1 MRESILVYR
10 EHLYLKVAALLTAAA
25 LGAYLWHAPFEVPNG
40 GTWLGYTLGVVA
52 GGIMIWLGWFGVRKR
67 QYGVGKLRLEDW
79 LSAHVYLGLALA
91 VIATLH
97 AGFQLGFNVHTAL
110 YVLMMIV
117 IVSGIIGVYF
127 YIRFPS
133 MLTENRR
140 GMTMEIML
148 TQIAD
153 LDREIRQLAMGLD
166 DATNTAV
173 LKASQ
178 DTVVGETMIQQLRGY
193 DDECLTAAARAFVER
208 SETKGEEG
216 AGRRQL
222 LTRLVRKEE
231 LLKRIRRD
239 VQLRCLLKIWLVF
252 HVPFS
257 VAALMALAVHVVTV
271 FYYW

>member
-10 EHLYLKVAALLTAAA
+10 DHLYLKVAALVSLASVTA
-25 LGAYLWHAPFEVPNG
+25 YVWYDPFEKPNG

-52 GGIMIWLGWFGVRKR
+52 GGIMIWLAWFGVRKR
-67 QYGVGKLRLEDW
+67 KYGIGKLRLEDW

-91 VIATLH
+91 VVATLH
-97 AGFQLGFNVHTAL
+97 AGFQVGWNVHTAL
-110 YVLMMIV
+110 YVLMMVV
-117 IVSGIIGVYF
+117 IFSGIVGVYF
-127 YIRFPS
+127 YLRFPLL
-133 MLTENRR
+133 LTENRR
-140 GMTMEIML
+140 GMTAETML

-166 DATNTAV
+166 DETNSIV

-178 DTVVGETMIQQLRGY
+178 EAIIGNTLIAQLKGFDADCDTTR
-193 DDECLTAAARAFVER
+193 ARLFVEG
-208 SETKGEEG
+208 SESKGEDTR
-216 AGRRQL
+216 RRQL

-239 VQLRCLLKIWLVF
+239 VQLRCLLKVWLVF
-252 HVPFS
+252 HIPFS
-257 VAALMALAVHVVTV
+257 VAALVALAVHVITV

>member
-1 MRESILVYR
+1 MRESILIYR
-10 EHLYLKVAALLTAAA
+10 NHLYLKLAALVSLVATTA
-25 LGAYLWHAPFEVPNG
+25 YVWHTPFERPNG

-52 GGIMIWLGWFGVRKR
+52 GGLMIWLAWFGVRKR
-67 QYGVGKLRLEDW
+67 KYGIGKLRLEDW
-79 LSAHVYLGLALA
+79 LSAHVYMGLALA
-91 VIATLH
+91 IVATLH
-97 AGFQLGFNVHTAL
+97 AGFQLNWNVHSAL

-117 IVSGIIGVYF
+117 IISGIVGVYF
-127 YIRFPS
+127 YIRFPI

-140 GMTMEIML
+140 GMTAEVML
-148 TQIAD
+148 TQITD

-166 DATNTAV
+166 DATNAAV

-178 DTVVGETMIQQLRGY
+178 EIIVGTTLFSQLRGF
-193 DDECLTAAARAFVER
+193 DEDCETTQARRFVED
-208 SETKGEEG
+208 SEGSGESTS
-216 AGRRQL
+216 RRQL

-239 VQLRCLLKIWLVF
+239 VQLRCLLKTWLIC